1 MRLRT
6 VVAAVVAA
14 VIVAMGGLAVAAP
27 AARRAPA
34 LAIRPGS
41 ALRGG
46 RVVFYGSGFP
56 PLVRVSLLAGP
67 PASEAVRIGSAR
79 TNADGSFVAPIA
91 IERAVTPGRYVALAC
106 RHRCRVKATA
116 AFRVR

>member
-1 MRLRT
+1 MRWRT
-6 VVAAVVAA
+6 VVAAVAA
-14 VIVAMGGLAVAAP
+14 VVVVMSGFAVAAP
-27 AARRAPA
+27 AARKAPA
-34 LAIRPGS
+34 LEVRPR
-41 ALRGG
+41 AAVRGG

-56 PLVRVSLLAGP
+56 PLVRVSLLAGL
-67 PASEAVRIGSAR
+67 PATEAVRIGSAR

-106 RHRCRVKATA
+106 RHRCRMKATA